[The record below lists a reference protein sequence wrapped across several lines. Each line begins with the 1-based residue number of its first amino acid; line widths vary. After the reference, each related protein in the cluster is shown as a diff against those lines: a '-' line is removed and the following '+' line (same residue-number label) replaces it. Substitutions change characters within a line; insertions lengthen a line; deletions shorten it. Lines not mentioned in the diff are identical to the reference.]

1 MGTCKAVHN
10 FWGEYRLSEIPCL
23 PDFRELCIFFRSL
36 HVRGSLPIFGPP
48 PTLGGQQH
56 LESLAHASH
65 EVGRRCLG
73 LLQTS
78 IGLCLGTFPLLR
90 IRHNTLLTRLARH
103 GLRRTRRRL
112 HCLLEVE
119 DDRHWQGSLVCSR
132 YAARTASVGPACGS
146 GRRRWWLTTTRWTN
160 RWPYQLRLES
170 LELNQNWIKWDNDMF
185 TSEWALNFK
194 GHQLWNS
201 CPLQPDMKLGPW
213 GHQESQSLQN
223 HCKFSMG
230 LSLKQTYAD
239 DGEEA
244 VADNW
249 VRGPEKVMSVF

>member
-1 MGTCKAVHN
+1 MQKSL
-10 FWGEYRLSEIPCL
+10 RLPIKGGAWARVKQFTTFEAST
-23 PDFRELCIFFRSL
+23 DFRRFPVSLTFVNCASSFVACMFGDPFRFSD
-36 HVRGSLPIFGPP
+36 PP

-112 HCLLEVE
+112 YCLLEVE

-146 GRRRWWLTTTRWTN
+146 GRRRWWLTTTR
-160 RWPYQLRLES
+160 
-170 LELNQNWIKWDNDMF
+170 
-185 TSEWALNFK
+185 
-194 GHQLWNS
+194 
-201 CPLQPDMKLGPW
+201 
-213 GHQESQSLQN
+213 
-223 HCKFSMG
+223 
-230 LSLKQTYAD
+230 
-239 DGEEA
+239 
-244 VADNW
+244 
-249 VRGPEKVMSVF
+249 